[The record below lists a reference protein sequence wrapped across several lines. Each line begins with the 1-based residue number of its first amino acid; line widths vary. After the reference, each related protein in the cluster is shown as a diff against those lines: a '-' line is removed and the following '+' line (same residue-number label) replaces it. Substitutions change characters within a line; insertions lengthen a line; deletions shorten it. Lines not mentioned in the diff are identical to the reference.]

1 MPSTSRPDAA
11 GTAPVAILLA
21 ELMRRYGV
29 MGIQGGLLELNH
41 LAWLLSRATARLASG
56 LSLGLRFEANRYG
69 PQAIGLVKQLES
81 VEGVYL
87 CCEQPL
93 RTAALLDD
101 IWFNDVQRPALQT
114 ELQRVGEPWLV
125 ALDDT
130 RQLIDG
136 FESPFGLELLAGV
149 DWLLARTSVATG
161 VDCVRA
167 ALKAWPLPGAGERKA
182 RVFDE
187 RAIGMALD
195 RLEAAHA

>member
-1 MPSTSRPDAA
+1 
-11 GTAPVAILLA
+11 
-21 ELMRRYGV
+21 MRHYGV
-29 MGIQGGLLELNH
+29 MGIQGGLLELHH
-41 LAWLLSRATARLASG
+41 LAWLLSRAAARLASG